1 MSKENQLV
9 VAGQDIVKKFKDFWG
24 RDKVK
29 ALKGV
34 DIEISKGSVFG
45 LLGPNG
51 AGKSTLIKL
60 ILGHLYPT
68 SGRIAVF
75 GKDPRDVN
83 IKFQI
88 GYLPERSYL
97 YKNLTAEETLSYFGE
112 ILNLSKEQ
120 IKSRTDQLLEM
131 VGLQH
136 SKKRY
141 VGEFSHGM
149 TRRMGLAQALL
160 NDPDFVILDEPTAGL
175 DPVGCREV
183 KDLIITLGKR
193 GKTVL
198 LTSHLLADVE
208 DTCDDVMMI
217 FGGKVQSQGHLS
229 ELLSDTKKTKLEFP
243 ALDAGALAQIQEII
257 SSKSGEKA
265 IVSSPKQTL
274 ESYFLKVVHEGNENQ
289 DTAGAKEG
297 KGVAEYLRGPE
308 DQAAVPEEEE
318 SAKGNQTEE
327 ESATP
332 QVTEEKTQAEK
343 VESSNEPEKE
353 ISPIVESEVKQSK
366 DSLKTLEEDVKK
378 NDIPEPEPEPEPEPV
393 KESSAVIDSMKA
405 SSEDE
410 PIEPDEDVSDE
421 EQDEEDD
428 DVDEDLLNSLNL

>member
-1 MSKENQLV
+1 MSSESQPV
-9 VAGQDIVKKFKDFWG
+9 VAGQGIVKTFKDFWG

-34 DIEISKGSVFG
+34 DLEISRGSVFG

-60 ILGHLYPT
+60 ILGHLYPS

-97 YKNLTAEETLSYFGE
+97 YKNLTAEETLNYFGE
-112 ILNLSKEQ
+112 ILNLSREQ

-136 SKKRY
+136 SKKRF

-160 NDPDFVILDEPTAGL
+160 NDPDFIILDEPTAGL

-208 DTCDDVMMI
+208 DTCDQVMMI
-217 FGGKVQSQGHLS
+217 FGGKVQSKGQLND
-229 ELLSDTKKTKLEFP
+229 LLADTDRTKLEFP
-243 ALDAGALAQIQEII
+243 TLDEATLNQLKEII
-257 SSKSGEKA
+257 SKKVGSD
-265 IVSSPKQTL
+265 INVSSPKQTL
-274 ESYFLKVVHEGNENQ
+274 ESYFLKVVHDGNSSQE
-289 DTAGAKEG
+289 TAGAKEG
-297 KGVAEYLRGPE
+297 TGVADYLKGSETDSANAEKPVKE
-308 DQAAVPEEEE
+308 KTAEVKPVPVPIQAEVDSENAPEENHGTVE
-318 SAKGNQTEE
+318 AKAFVQVDQT
-327 ESATP
+327 
-332 QVTEEKTQAEK
+332 
-343 VESSNEPEKE
+343 PEKAS
-353 ISPIVESEVKQSK
+353 IK
-366 DSLKTLEEDVKK
+366 
-378 NDIPEPEPEPEPEPV
+378 EPEPEPEPEPV
-393 KESSAVIDSMKA
+393 KEIKREETIIDSMKA
-405 SSEDE
+405 SSD
-410 PIEPDEDVSDE
+410 DE
-421 EQDEEDD
+421 EEVKVEVPEENEDD
-428 DVDEDLLNSLNL
+428 DELDEDLLDSLNL

>member
-1 MSKENQLV
+1 MSEEQELV
-9 VAGQDIVKKFKDFWG
+9 VAGQDVVKTFKDFWG

-34 DIEISKGSVFG
+34 DIKIRKGSVFG

-60 ILGHLYPT
+60 ILGHLYPS

-120 IKSRTDQLLEM
+120 IKNRTDQLLEM

-136 SKKRY
+136 SKKRF

-198 LTSHLLADVE
+198 LTRSL
-208 DTCDDVMMI
+208 TC
-217 FGGKVQSQGHLS
+217 
-229 ELLSDTKKTKLEFP
+229 
-243 ALDAGALAQIQEII
+243 
-257 SSKSGEKA
+257 
-265 IVSSPKQTL
+265 
-274 ESYFLKVVHEGNENQ
+274 
-289 DTAGAKEG
+289 
-297 KGVAEYLRGPE
+297 
-308 DQAAVPEEEE
+308 
-318 SAKGNQTEE
+318 
-327 ESATP
+327 
-332 QVTEEKTQAEK
+332 
-343 VESSNEPEKE
+343 
-353 ISPIVESEVKQSK
+353 
-366 DSLKTLEEDVKK
+366 
-378 NDIPEPEPEPEPEPV
+378 
-393 KESSAVIDSMKA
+393 
-405 SSEDE
+405 
-410 PIEPDEDVSDE
+410 
-421 EQDEEDD
+421 
-428 DVDEDLLNSLNL
+428 